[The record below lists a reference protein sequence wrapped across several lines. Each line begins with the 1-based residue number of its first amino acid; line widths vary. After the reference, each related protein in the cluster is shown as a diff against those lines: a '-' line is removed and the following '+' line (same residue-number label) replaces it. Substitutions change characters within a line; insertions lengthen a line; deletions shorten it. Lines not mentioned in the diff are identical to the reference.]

1 MAGRNTNLVSRRSP
15 LRSASPAL
23 CSTRSP
29 VGVVACPAVAN
40 PLAFLARD
48 GPWKPA
54 SACWWQPSQV
64 VPGVGGL
71 GHLEVCGIKIVG
83 KAENDNGVPALAAQ
97 TSPIISNYPWMGVAA
112 APVAM
117 RRIATRVS
125 GATDCCRGSQHQ
137 HRNSLLG
144 RRDSFKT
151 KVASRRK
158 RKLGGERSLLAQAT
172 GPCEDESTNCFV
184 RKLGIS
190 MHSSSALSSRGLGH
204 RPLKAET
211 RVRIPLALPTLSGF
225 TLRPRVP

>member
-1 MAGRNTNLVSRRSP
+1 MGHGNQHPRAGGNPPR
-15 LRSASPAL
+15 
-23 CSTRSP
+23 
-29 VGVVACPAVAN
+29 VA
-40 PLAFLARD
+40 
-48 GPWKPA
+48 
-54 SACWWQPSQV
+54 
-64 VPGVGGL
+64 PGVGGL

-83 KAENDNGVPALAAQ
+83 EAENDNGVPARAAQ
-97 TSPIISNYPWMGVAA
+97 TSPIVSQLSMDGGAA
-112 APVAM
+112 APVAV

-125 GATDCCRGSQHQ
+125 GTTDCCRGSQHQ

-144 RRDSFKT
+144 RGDSFKT
-151 KVASRRK
+151 NVASRRK

-172 GPCEDESTNCFV
+172 GPCENESTDCFV

-211 RVRIPLALPTLSGF
+211 RVRIPLALPTLSGP